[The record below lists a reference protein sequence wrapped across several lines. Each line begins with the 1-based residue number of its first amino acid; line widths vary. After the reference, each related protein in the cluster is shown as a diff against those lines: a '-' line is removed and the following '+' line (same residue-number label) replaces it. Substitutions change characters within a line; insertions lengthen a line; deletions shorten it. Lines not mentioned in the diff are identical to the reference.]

1 MMSYGHMKVH
11 EEINEQEH
19 HLSKQMQN
27 SYTSLRRMGLAK
39 KGKEFVLDR
48 DFSPNHEIVSSM
60 LYNLEKSH

>member
-27 SYTSLRRMGLAK
+27 SCTSVRRVGLME
-39 KGKEFVLDR
+39 KGKEPVLDQ
-48 DFSPNHEIVSSM
+48 DFSPNHDIVSSV
-60 LYNLEKSH
+60 LYNQEKSH